1 MTTLINN
8 KLSRAK
14 AQKQSFIQT
23 KDGTEVLHTKEARQ
37 KNRRWTFQADVKL
50 IVAAHKNETGKD
62 IPLRVLPERTMNL
75 EAVSYGTAKQARADC
90 VSHEQYLRTIN
101 PLFKDSI
108 LKIRAIPHETV
119 SNETL
124 KQLEGYRDMSVI
136 LDRALQLAI
145 EEAQL
150 VVEGKSVGA
159 QFMCSPAQ
167 PAVGE
172 PNTVGYTPA
181 HPERSTLSVKEEFYK
196 RALDLIKPKEQVNA
210 SAGEEGRGSDEN
222 TGGLED
228 GNDNGN
234 TIIGGP
240 PVSQVVLTDASTETE
255 DEHRS
260 FEPEIINIQRS
271 GESQG

>member
-14 AQKQSFIQT
+14 ARKQSFVQT
-23 KDGTEVLHTKEARQ
+23 QDGTEVLHSKEARQ

-50 IVAAHKNETGKD
+50 IIAAHKNETGMD
-62 IPLRVLPERTMNL
+62 IPMRVLPERTMNI

-90 VSHEQYLRTIN
+90 VSHEQYLRTVN

-124 KQLEGYRDMSVI
+124 KQIEGYRDMSVI
-136 LDRALQLAI
+136 LDRALQLSI

-159 QFMCSPAQ
+159 QFMCTPAQ
-167 PAVGE
+167 DAIGE
-172 PNTVGYTPA
+172 PGTSGYTPS
-181 HPERSTLSVKEEFYK
+181 HPEKSVLSIKEEFYK
-196 RALDLIKPKEQVNA
+196 RALELIKPKEQANVDPTEA
-210 SAGEEGRGSDEN
+210 GRGSIEDS
-222 TGGLED
+222 TGLGD
-228 GNDNGN
+228 GNDNGD
-234 TIIGGP
+234 TIIGDT
-240 PVSQVVLTDASTETE
+240 PVSQVVLTDAGTEASE

-260 FEPEIINIQRS
+260 FEPEIVDIQRS
-271 GESQG
+271 ESQG